1 MQREMDS
8 KKKRNKKKKGNQG
21 KNAADVTSIAGEA
34 ASQNHNHELAPI
46 DHHKGSD
53 ADDVMSS
60 VGEELPQYKNHQP
73 NIQADYNGTSA
84 YDTTSSI
91 GECIACYQNN
101 EPMMT
106 QENHKASNAVPA
118 DQRSVGLSESSVE
131 LDMHRLHEAKLDKL
145 HETIK
150 QLENEKSLWLQK
162 VITMEGELEKLHNEV
177 GCHAQNEVLLEE
189 KLNSLQSGYDVL
201 IKKEEIVD
209 NKVRCIDNINDTL
222 THQES
227 LLKERLSGLEE
238 TNKSLLVQVKVLEE
252 ASNNTSEENQMLV
265 KKLYELDSRLQV
277 LEAKAAPS
285 EALMIEKFPDNK
297 VMDQVHFANSPLQQ
311 QTIDFSEGNK
321 LFAQTGL
328 SSPVKLNPDN
338 SYRQIYDIPSNDY
351 ASNYTEET
359 SIQLPEIGTSN
370 TIVQG
375 HVDVN
380 EHQFDGPRTIEEIVP
395 VPLDEIQIHEDVPGQ
410 PGAADEIDEVPFSDA
425 PIIGAP
431 FRLISFVARYVS
443 GADLVNQK

>member
-1 MQREMDS
+1 MDS

-201 IKKEEIVD
+201 IKKEEVVD

-265 KKLYELDSRLQV
+265 KKIYELDSRLQA

-285 EALMIEKFPDNK
+285 EALMIEK
-297 VMDQVHFANSPLQQ
+297 
-311 QTIDFSEGNK
+311 GNK
-321 LFAQTGL
+321 LFAERGL

-380 EHQFDGPRTIEEIVP
+380 EHRFDGPRTIEEIVP